1 MKSIKKITIALF
13 AILPLVLS
21 SLTANLQVKAEE
33 EYTIGL
39 AISTTNNPFFVDLQE
54 GVEEAA
60 KEMGATVK
68 IVDAQDDATTQL
80 NGLDDLITQGVDI
93 LLINP
98 VDSDAIVPAIKNAN
112 EAKIPVIT
120 IDRNAAEGEVVSLVA
135 SNNLDG
141 GKMAA
146 EFIIEKIGKGAKV
159 IQLEGVLGA
168 SATNERG
175 EGFEEGAKDQLELIA
190 SQSAN
195 FNRSEGLTV
204 MENLLQAH
212 PDVQAVFAQ
221 NDEMALGAIE
231 AIKAAGL
238 EEEILVIGFDGN
250 DDGLEAVKEGELAAT
265 IAQQPKEMGHLA
277 VEAAINHLKGEKV
290 EESIASPL
298 ELVIKDTLEEK

>member
-1 MKSIKKITIALF
+1 MKTIKKIIITLL
-13 AILPLVLS
+13 AIFPLVFSGFNFTSVL
-21 SLTANLQVKAEE
+21 AADE

-39 AISTTNNPFFVDLQE
+39 ALSTTNNPFFVDLQE

-60 KEMGATVK
+60 KEMGASVQV
-68 IVDAQDDATTQL
+68 VDAQDDATTQL

-112 EAKIPVIT
+112 EANIPVIT
-120 IDRNAAEGEVVSLVA
+120 IDRNAEDGEVISLVA
-135 SNNLDG
+135 SNNVEG

-146 EFIIEKIGKGAKV
+146 DFIIEKVGEDAQV
-159 IQLEGVLGA
+159 IQLEGVPGA

-175 EGFEEGAKDQLELIA
+175 QGFEEGAKDKLDIVA

-212 PDVQAVFAQ
+212 PDVKAVFAQ

-238 EEEILVIGFDGN
+238 EEDILVVGFDGN

-265 IAQQPKEMGHLA
+265 IAQQPKEMGKLA
-277 VEAAINHLKGEKV
+277 VEAAIKHLNEEEV

-298 ELVIKDTLEEK
+298 ELVTKDSLEEQ